1 MNEERQSKIFSQFD
15 RVFRNQVV
23 GFLSAKGEI
32 SCGIFDDINVILS
45 TIKLASVN
53 KEGELI
59 NSIINESRFAIIEQF
74 YELFQNSNKEIIL
87 DEDNYNTQE
96 SNHSS
101 LKYTEESGQRN
112 KKILIN
118 KAIEALGHIVELI
131 PEESLNDDL
140 HFMKALLAAPQ
151 KELERK
157 LRDSQKIVDTNRDEL
172 KKLKAEIAEF
182 KKQEKFRKI
191 DEQALS
197 IVKKLEDP
205 EADLKAENFKEL
217 EALFANDEMGL
228 NADRAKEIFMFLG
241 YAEHYYEFI
250 FTYFKCSADIF
261 KRVNYNID
269 IGKYDVTSEHLP
281 LIKGILT
288 GKINRSRNLYTFIN
302 NLPIESEELKDEVLI
317 FVDLF
322 IKCTHNPSKRMQ
334 QDMKN
339 SVANLI
345 QKMADDY
352 IAKKRESEKI
362 EEQRLKIRN
371 SDNRTDRVRNKY
383 SSKI

>member
-1 MNEERQSKIFSQFD
+1 MRILLIFKLITSLFCCQINAMNEERQSKIFSQFD

-205 EADLKAENFKEL
+205 EADLKAENFKGL
-217 EALFANDEMGL
+217 PAL
-228 NADRAKEIFMFLG
+228 
-241 YAEHYYEFI
+241 
-250 FTYFKCSADIF
+250 
-261 KRVNYNID
+261 
-269 IGKYDVTSEHLP
+269 
-281 LIKGILT
+281 
-288 GKINRSRNLYTFIN
+288 
-302 NLPIESEELKDEVLI
+302 
-317 FVDLF
+317 
-322 IKCTHNPSKRMQ
+322 
-334 QDMKN
+334 
-339 SVANLI
+339 
-345 QKMADDY
+345 
-352 IAKKRESEKI
+352 
-362 EEQRLKIRN
+362 
-371 SDNRTDRVRNKY
+371 
-383 SSKI
+383 